1 MKLKDL
7 AQPQQTKQTAR
18 VFESYFGQAVNF
30 SGLNRG
36 QAKSMLHRV
45 RGLINEHRRHP
56 DFHHSEQNP
65 TYLKLVMMEQGL
77 AARLKEAETTMVQTA
92 TDDAKARAL
101 ATAQQQQKKR
111 QIQDQ
116 IKQHQDAIRDLQQQ
130 MNNPLMSMAESR
142 RGLREASEVQQ
153 AQVVLASKD
162 MVDQVQKMLEQVT
175 AIQFKDLPALVDQIN
190 SEVGQAQGQQFN
202 NDATAAL
209 SGLTQNLQGAK
220 QQLEAALGVVT
231 GQGAPAD
238 MGVGMAAGG
247 ADLGAG
253 NELGAAA
260 DLAGAADDLGAAGAD
275 LDAAAADAGAD
286 LEEPEEAPKVGLGR
300 GRR

>member
-45 RGLINEHRRHP
+45 RGLINEHRRQP
-56 DFHHSEQNP
+56 DFHRSEQNP
-65 TYLKLVMMEQGL
+65 AYLKLVMMEQGL

-111 QIQDQ
+111 EIQDQ

-130 MNNPLMSMAESR
+130 MNNPLTMEAR

-175 AIQFKDLPALVDQIN
+175 AIQYKDLPALVDQIN

-238 MGVGMAAGG
+238 MGMGMDAGG

-253 NELGAAA
+253 NELDAAA
-260 DLAGAADDLGAAGAD
+260 DLAGAEDDLGAAGAD
-275 LDAAAADAGAD
+275 LDAAAAAAGE
-286 LEEPEEAPKVGLGR
+286 EEPEAAPKVGLGR

>member
-45 RGLINEHRRHP
+45 RGLINEHRRQP
-56 DFHHSEQNP
+56 DFHRSEQNP
-65 TYLKLVMMEQGL
+65 AYLKLVMMEQGL

-111 QIQDQ
+111 EIQDQ

-130 MNNPLMSMAESR
+130 MNNPLTMEAR

-175 AIQFKDLPALVDQIN
+175 AIQYKDLPALVDQIN

-238 MGVGMAAGG
+238 MGIGMDAGG

-260 DLAGAADDLGAAGAD
+260 DLAGAEDDLGAAGAD
-275 LDAAAADAGAD
+275 LDAAAAAAG
-286 LEEPEEAPKVGLGR
+286 EEPEAAPKVGLGR

>member
-7 AQPQQTKQTAR
+7 AQPQKTKQTAQ
-18 VFESYFGQAVNF
+18 VFESYFGKAVNF
-30 SGLNRG
+30 NGLSRS
-36 QAKSMLHRV
+36 QANSMLRRV
-45 RGLINEHRRHP
+45 RGLIAEQRQQRN
-56 DFHHSEQNP
+56 FHSSERNP
-65 TYLKLVMMEQGL
+65 AYLQLVIMEQGL
-77 AARLKEAETTMVQTA
+77 AARLAEVETTMVQTA

-130 MNNPLMSMAESR
+130 MNNPLTMEAR
-142 RGLREASEVQQ
+142 RRLREASEVQQ

-190 SEVGQAQGQQFN
+190 NEVGQPQGAQFN

-209 SGLTQNLQGAK
+209 SGLVQNLQGAK

-231 GQGAPAD
+231 GQGVATD
-238 MGVGMAAGG
+238 MGMPAPGTDM
-247 ADLGAG
+247 GAG
-253 NELGAAA
+253 DELGAAA
-260 DLAGAADDLGAAGAD
+260 DLAGAEDDLGAAGAD
-275 LDAAAADAGAD
+275 LDAAAAAAGD
-286 LEEPEEAPKVGLGR
+286 EEELAAPQVGLGR

>member
-7 AQPQQTKQTAR
+7 AQPQTTKQTAR
-18 VFESYFGQAVNF
+18 VFESYFGKAVDFNGLSRSQAN
-30 SGLNRG
+30 
-36 QAKSMLHRV
+36 SMLRRV
-45 RGLINEHRRHP
+45 RGLISEQRQQR
-56 DFHHSEQNP
+56 DFHSSERNP
-65 TYLKLVMMEQGL
+65 AYLQLVIMEQGL
-77 AARLKEAETTMVQTA
+77 AARLAEVETTMVQTA

-116 IKQHQDAIRDLQQQ
+116 IKQHQDAIRDLQQE
-130 MNNPLMSMAESR
+130 MNSPVMSVAEAR
-142 RGLREASEVQQ
+142 RRLREASEVQQ

-190 SEVGQAQGQQFN
+190 NEVGQAQGTQFN

-209 SGLTQNLQGAK
+209 SGLVQNLQGAK

-231 GQGAPAD
+231 GQGAATD
-238 MGVGMAAGG
+238 MGMGMPAPG

-260 DLAGAADDLGAAGAD
+260 DLAGAEDDLGAAGAD
-275 LDAAAADAGAD
+275 LDAAAAAAG
-286 LEEPEEAPKVGLGR
+286 EEEVEAPKVGLGR

>member
-7 AQPQQTKQTAR
+7 AQPQTTKQTAR
-18 VFESYFGQAVNF
+18 VFESYFGRAVDFNGLSRAQAN
-30 SGLNRG
+30 
-36 QAKSMLHRV
+36 KMLRRV
-45 RGLINEHRRHP
+45 QGLISEQRQQR
-56 DFHHSEQNP
+56 DFHSSERNP
-65 TYLKLVMMEQGL
+65 AYLQLVIMEQGL
-77 AARLKEAETTMVQTA
+77 AARLAEVETTMVQTA

-130 MNNPLMSMAESR
+130 MNNPLTMEAR
-142 RGLREASEVQQ
+142 RRLREASEVQQ

-190 SEVGQAQGQQFN
+190 NEVGQAQGTQFN

-209 SGLTQNLQGAK
+209 SGLVQNLQGAK
-220 QQLEAALGVVT
+220 QQLDAALKVIT
-231 GQGAPAD
+231 GEGSAD
-238 MGVGMAAGG
+238 MGMTMPAAG
-247 ADLGAG
+247 ADMGAG

-260 DLAGAADDLGAAGAD
+260 DLASAQDDLGAAGAD
-275 LDAAAADAGAD
+275 LDAAAVAAGD
-286 LEEPEEAPKVGLGR
+286 EEEPAVPQVGLGR

>member
-45 RGLINEHRRHP
+45 RGLINEHRRQP
-56 DFHHSEQNP
+56 DFHRSEQNP

-111 QIQDQ
+111 EIQDQ

-130 MNNPLMSMAESR
+130 MNNPLTMEAR

-175 AIQFKDLPALVDQIN
+175 AIQYKDLPALVDQIN

-238 MGVGMAAGG
+238 MGMGMDAGG

-260 DLAGAADDLGAAGAD
+260 DLAGAEDDLGAAGAD
-275 LDAAAADAGAD
+275 LDAAAAAAG
-286 LEEPEEAPKVGLGR
+286 EEPEAAPKVGLGR

>member
-45 RGLINEHRRHP
+45 RGLINEHRRQP
-56 DFHHSEQNP
+56 DFHRSEQNP

-111 QIQDQ
+111 EIQDQ

-130 MNNPLMSMAESR
+130 MNNPLTMEAR

-238 MGVGMAAGG
+238 MGVGMDAGG

-253 NELGAAA
+253 GEAGAAA
-260 DLAGAADDLGAAGAD
+260 DLAGAVDDLGAATDD
-275 LDAAAADAGAD
+275 LDAAAADASAD
-286 LEEPEEAPKVGLGR
+286 MEEPEASPKVGLGR

>member
-7 AQPQQTKQTAR
+7 AQPQTTKQTAR
-18 VFESYFGQAVNF
+18 VFESYFGRAVDFNGLSRAQAN
-30 SGLNRG
+30 
-36 QAKSMLHRV
+36 KMLRRV
-45 RGLINEHRRHP
+45 QGLISEQRQQR
-56 DFHHSEQNP
+56 DFHSSERNP
-65 TYLKLVMMEQGL
+65 AYLQLVIMEQGL
-77 AARLKEAETTMVQTA
+77 AARLAEVETTMVQTA

-130 MNNPLMSMAESR
+130 MNNPLTMEAR
-142 RGLREASEVQQ
+142 RRLREASEVQQ

-190 SEVGQAQGQQFN
+190 NEVGQAQGTQFN

-209 SGLTQNLQGAK
+209 SGLVQNLQGAK
-220 QQLEAALGVVT
+220 QQLDAALKVIT
-231 GQGAPAD
+231 GEGSAD
-238 MGVGMAAGG
+238 MGMAMPVAG
-247 ADLGAG
+247 ADMGGG

-260 DLAGAADDLGAAGAD
+260 DLASAQDDLGAAGAD
-275 LDAAAADAGAD
+275 LDAAVAAGDE
-286 LEEPEEAPKVGLGR
+286 EEPAVPQVGLGR